1 MATSRITFGEWLPD
15 QPGLVGALTVAKN
28 VYPKAVGYGP
38 FPDSVAYSEA
48 ASQDLNNVGAAI
60 DSDGNTRIF
69 AGGATRL
76 FLFDS
81 TDATLD
87 DVSAT
92 TTGYTTSDR
101 WRFVQFGDN
110 MIAANGADKLQRY
123 DLTTTGNTFVELDSG
138 APAAKLLT
146 VVRDFVVTANIP
158 GSYPNRVQWSGIND
172 PTTWSSSGVTQ
183 SDFQDIPEGGE
194 VRGLTGGEFGLLL
207 LERSIIRMSYVGTP
221 LVFQFDTIARNIGC
235 YETNSVI
242 QWQGVTYF
250 LSDDGFYACN
260 GQAIEPIGAEKVNR
274 FFFGD
279 VVEGDIG
286 LMSAA
291 IDPERNLV
299 IWGYPSEFD
308 VYRLLVYH
316 IVTKR
321 WSIID
326 TTVDRVATS
335 ATPTATLE
343 AIDVYNN
350 NLDALGISLDSR
362 VWVGGKILLA
372 GVRDDKIVIF
382 SGNNKTAQIETAD
395 LENQGQSSMLT
406 MVKPLVD
413 GGSADVS
420 VAVRSTLSQAITYGT
435 PVSANAENRAGF
447 RSYGKYHRIRT
458 TPTGNLWTT
467 AVGMDVEL
475 QPAGNR

>member
-1 MATSRITFGEWLPD
+1 MATNRITFGEWLPD

-38 FPDSVAYSEA
+38 FPDSVAYSES
-48 ASQDLNNVGAAI
+48 ASEELNNIGAAI
-60 DSDGNTRIF
+60 DSAGSTKIF
-69 AGGATRL
+69 AGGSTRL

-92 TTGYTTSDR
+92 TTGYTQSDR
-101 WRFVQFGDN
+101 WRFVQFGEN
-110 MIAANGADKLQRY
+110 MIAANGVNKLQTY
-123 DLTTTGNTFVELDSG
+123 DLTTTAGTFVELDSN

-146 VVRDFVVTANIP
+146 VVRDFVVTANVP

-207 LERSIIRMSYVGTP
+207 LEKSIVRMSYVGTP

-235 YETNSVI
+235 YETNSVV

-279 VVEGDIG
+279 VVEANIG

-316 IVTKR
+316 IITKR

-326 TTVDRVATS
+326 TNIDRVATS

-382 SGNNKTAQIETAD
+382 SGNNKTAQIETSD

-420 VAVRSTLSQAITYGT
+420 VAVRSVLSDPITYGT

-458 TPTGNLWTT
+458 TPTGTLWTT